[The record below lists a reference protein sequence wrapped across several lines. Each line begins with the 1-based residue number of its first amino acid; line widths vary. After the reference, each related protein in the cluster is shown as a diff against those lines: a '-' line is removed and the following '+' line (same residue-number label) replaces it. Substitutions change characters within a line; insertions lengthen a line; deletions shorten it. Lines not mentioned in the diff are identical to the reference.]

1 MNIEYKSINLYII
14 IIKIEINI
22 YLFDKYSIII
32 SNYKLYIFRI
42 IIIYNLYL
50 YLYNFITH
58 Y

>member
-1 MNIEYKSINLYII
+1 MNIEYKSINLYIII

-42 IIIYNLYL
+42 IIIYNLY
-50 YLYNFITH
+50 
-58 Y
+58 